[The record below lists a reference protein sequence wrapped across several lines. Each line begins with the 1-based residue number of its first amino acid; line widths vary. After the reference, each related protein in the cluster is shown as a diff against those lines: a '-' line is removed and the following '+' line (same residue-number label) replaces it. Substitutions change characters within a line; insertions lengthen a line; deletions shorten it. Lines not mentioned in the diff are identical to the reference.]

1 MKKLVFVSD
10 LMKKMILTSIC
21 MLIFLSSAAGDD
33 KTSSAGDRAH
43 ARILVLGFKSKLI
56 GNLQDRILRETIMRE
71 FLERGYSIVPIMDI
85 EGLLLVEESDIRKL
99 MKDNIRKLCVR
110 FASDYAVSGE
120 LRIAGGSQYADVAV
134 FRKSDDKFVELK
146 IQIARGQ
153 DFQKFC
159 GMLAHDIAERSEKEI
174 ILPGGKK

>member
-1 MKKLVFVSD
+1 MKMMVFVSVP
-10 LMKKMILTSIC
+10 MKKMILTLIC

-33 KTSSAGDRAH
+33 KTSPIEVKVSARV
-43 ARILVLGFKSKLI
+43 LVLGFKSKII

-71 FLERGYSIVPIMDI
+71 FLDRGYGIVPIMDI
-85 EGLLLVEESDIRKL
+85 EGLLLLEESDIRKL
-99 MKDNIRKLCVR
+99 TKDNVRKLCVR

-120 LRIAGGSQYADVAV
+120 VRKSGGGQYADVAV
-134 FRKSDDKFVELK
+134 FRKADNKFIELK

-159 GMLAHDIAERSEKEI
+159 GTLARDIAERSEKEI